1 MALVLA
7 AFVMAL
13 AAFVVAIATLVLV
26 CAALM
31 LVCAALVIAFA
42 AGSLTGFCLAAILG
56 ASVYE
61 GLAIVGSAGGVFAS
75 ALVVA
80 MMLMFAADLG
90 RICCGL
96 FGSIFVAAG
105 GHTESKSDSGNS
117 G

>member
-1 MALVLA
+1 MLA
-7 AFVMAL
+7 SFVMAL

-26 CAALM
+26 CAAL
-31 LVCAALVIAFA
+31 VIAFA
-42 AGSLTGFCLAAILG
+42 ARFFTGLCLAAILG
-56 ASVYE
+56 ASVYA

-96 FGSIFVAAG
+96 FGSIVVAAG